1 MRRPWLAIIV
11 AGGALLAL
19 AVPALSMKMV
29 VSSADDLPQD
39 LGVIKTYNKLRHAFP
54 AEGVTADV
62 VVKADD
68 VRRARRRPASRCC
81 SGARRTP
88 TTC

>member
-1 MRRPWLAIIV
+1 M
-11 AGGALLAL
+11 
-19 AVPALSMKMV
+19 PALNMKMV

-39 LGVIKTYNKLRHAFP
+39 LAVIKTYNKLRDAFP

-68 VRRARRRPASRCC
+68 VRAARWQPGSRCC

-88 TTC
+88 RTC